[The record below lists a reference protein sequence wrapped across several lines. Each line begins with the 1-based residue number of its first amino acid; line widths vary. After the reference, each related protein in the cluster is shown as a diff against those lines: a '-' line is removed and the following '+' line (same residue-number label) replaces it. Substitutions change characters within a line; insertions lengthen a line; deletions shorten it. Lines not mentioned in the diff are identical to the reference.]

1 MFPGINEAKQKDGNR
16 APMLLLPSQSA
27 VIRMGLLPK
36 LPGAGECVDIRKLST
51 RRFQRLLDARM
62 SGKSEG
68 KQRKQKDRLAAVSPK
83 FKLVF

>member
-1 MFPGINEAKQKDGNR
+1 LKAF
-16 APMLLLPSQSA
+16 
-27 VIRMGLLPK
+27 
-36 LPGAGECVDIRKLST
+36 T